1 MGLNDLVC
9 LVLALVRKGVVWDHG
24 ATCPIC
30 GRRMRTESSGS
41 KKRTPRV
48 RYHKCTNPDC
58 ILGSMA
64 LLVKSV
70 ERRKKVDSARAALT
84 AIPDSL

>member
-9 LVLALVRKGVVWDHG
+9 RVLALVRKGVVWNHG
-24 ATCPIC
+24 ANCPMC
-30 GRRMRTESSGS
+30 GRRMRTESSGR
-41 KKRTPRV
+41 KARVPRV

-58 ILGSMA
+58 ILSSMA

-70 ERRKKVDSARAALT
+70 ERKKDGRGASSRMAEQGG
-84 AIPDSL
+84 I

>member
-1 MGLNDLVC
+1 MGLNELVC
-9 LVLALVRKGVVWDHG
+9 HVLALARKGVVWNHG

-30 GRRMRTESSGS
+30 SKKMHTESSGR
-41 KKRTPRV
+41 KARVPRV

-58 ILGSMA
+58 ILCSMA

-70 ERRKKVDSARAALT
+70 ERRKETPVASEPLLGRGGV
-84 AIPDSL
+84 